1 MEVIPVSLLRIELKK
16 KQELEYSMHGSEF
29 ASSIKKETLPMLSS
43 SYRRVIEGM
52 YIHPSS

>member
-1 MEVIPVSLLRIELKK
+1 MEVMPVSLLRIELKK